1 MVDALRRASGL
12 VTRSGSIVDL
22 HPTASA
28 ARLEVGS
35 QVIGPIDAGDAPAR
49 HEAAGGAIRE
59 AVARGLLRVEHE
71 TEFDFYTYGD
81 SAEELAEYIEANW
94 RNARVGRRIVARARA
109 ALLAAPGAKPRV
121 LERVRLS
128 VLRVD
133 VNSA

>member
-49 HEAAGGAIRE
+49 HEAASRAISE
-59 AVARGLLRVEHE
+59 AVACGFLRVEQE

-81 SAEELAEYIEANW
+81 SAEELAEYIEENW
-94 RNARVGRRIVARARA
+94 RNARVDRGIVARAHA

-133 VNSA
+133 VE